1 MKKSTVAVGVIIAL
15 GVVWTGGAWYTGKQ
29 LEKNVDAAVNK
40 LTADASKKLGENIHS
55 TVKDFHRGLFSS
67 HFVLDITPDKD
78 ADIPGIKPGQS
89 LQLNVDVDHG
99 PFPLARIGSGNI
111 LPAMAATK
119 LSLVN
124 NALTKPLFDLTK
136 GKSPVSALVS
146 FAWDGATS
154 SDITIAAGEYKDKS
168 SVLTFDGADYHINAN
183 AAMDAFDYNAKSQ
196 KITISGQTGAEIVIP
211 EITFSGHLN
220 KTPFNFMTGDEQAN
234 VDNISVSANG
244 KSVAEVKNL
253 SFNMHSDLST
263 DKKKLNA
270 KAEYAL
276 ASLNVQGQDFG
287 GGKIAVD
294 LASLDAAAFNDFME
308 AYRQFSK
315 EIFVSTPAQQ
325 EDADYILGKLEKL
338 IASNAARLKKGEPE
352 VKWLVNWKNAK
363 GEATLNLDYQAA
375 DANKAVDA
383 SASDTAVLDSQIKYV
398 AGKLVLPV
406 DMAVETG
413 KNVMIVADHKSAES
427 AKAQAMRSVN
437 DLVALGNM
445 FKLITLENNT
455 VRMDVQYRQG
465 YITLNG
471 KKMTLE
477 EFRQQYGK
485 PGFPH

>member
-1 MKKSTVAVGVIIAL
+1 MKKSTIAVGVIIAL
-15 GVVWTGGAWYTGKQ
+15 GIVWTGGAWYTGKQ
-29 LEKNVDAAVNK
+29 LEKNVDVAVNK
-40 LTADASKKLGENIHS
+40 LAADASKKLGANIHS

-78 ADIPGIKPGQS
+78 ADIAGIKPGQS

-111 LPAMAATK
+111 LPAMAAAK

-136 GKSPVSALVS
+136 GKSPVSAQVS

-154 SDITIAAGEYKDKS
+154 SDITIASGEYKDKS
-168 SVLTFDGADYHINAN
+168 CLLTFDGAVYHIDAN
-183 AAMDAFDYNAKSQ
+183 AALDAFDYDAKSQ
-196 KITISGQTGAEIVIP
+196 KITVLSQTGAEVVIP
-211 EITFSGHLN
+211 VTTLSGHLK
-220 KTPFNFMTGDEQAN
+220 KTPFDFMTGDQQVNA
-234 VDNISVSANG
+234 DNISVSANG

-253 SFNMHSDLST
+253 SFNMHSDLSA
-263 DKKKLNA
+263 DNKKLDA

-287 GGKIAVD
+287 GGKIALD
-294 LASLDAAAFNDFME
+294 LASLDAAAFNDFMK
-308 AYRQFSK
+308 AYRQFGK
-315 EIFVSTPAQQ
+315 EILASTPAQQ
-325 EDADYILGKLEKL
+325 EDADYIRGKLANL
-338 IASNAARLKKGEPE
+338 IMSHGSKLKKGEPE
-352 VKWLVNWKNAK
+352 VKWLINWKNAK

-375 DANKAVDA
+375 DANKALDA
-383 SASDTAVLDSQIKYV
+383 SAGETAALDSQIKYV

-413 KNVMIVADHKSAES
+413 KNFIIVADHKTEES
-427 AKAQAMRSVN
+427 AKAQATQAVN
-437 DLVALGNM
+437 GLVALGNM
-445 FKLITLENNT
+445 FKLITMENNT
-455 VRMDVQYRQG
+455 VKMDVQYRQG

-471 KKMTLE
+471 KKMSLE

-485 PGFPH
+485 LGLPH